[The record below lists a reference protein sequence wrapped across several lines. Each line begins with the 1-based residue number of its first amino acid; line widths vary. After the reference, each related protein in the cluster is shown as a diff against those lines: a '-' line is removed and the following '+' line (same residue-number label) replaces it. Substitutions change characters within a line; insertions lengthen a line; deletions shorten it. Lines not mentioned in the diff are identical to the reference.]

1 MENLATALAKAQGKM
16 KNATLNKVNPHF
28 RSRYADLAAIRDAA
42 IPALA
47 EQGIALVQAIE
58 TREYGTV
65 VVTKLL
71 KGEEAISSECP
82 VIVGEKCKPQEF
94 GSALTYAR
102 RYSMAAIVGISADED
117 DDANAAQDSAKNNPP
132 NAPRNQAANNGARK
146 APAKPEV
153 PHVQVAQDKD
163 GNPDWQPFADDLK
176 AEINKA
182 PDVATVNELVKVHNG
197 AISNLKNVAPD
208 LCKVLE
214 ETTKQRRNDL
224 AQARTQQAAE

>member
-1 MENLATALAKAQGKM
+1 MENLATALAQAQGKM

-71 KGEEAISSECP
+71 KGEEAITSECP

-117 DDANAAQDSAKNNPP
+117 DDANAAEDSAKKNPAKTPSNNKG
-132 NAPRNQAANNGARK
+132 NGNGRK

-153 PHVQVAQDKD
+153 PHVQVAQDAD
-163 GNPDWQPFADDLK
+163 GNPDWQTFADTLK

-214 ETTKQRRNDL
+214 ETTKLRRSDL
-224 AQARTQQAAE
+224 AQARAAAE

>member
-82 VIVGEKCKPQEF
+82 VIVGDKCKPQEF

-117 DDANAAQDSAKNNPP
+117 DDANAAEDSAKKNP
-132 NAPRNQAANNGARK
+132 PRNQAANNGARK

-153 PHVQVAQDKD
+153 PHVQVPQDKD
-163 GNPDWQPFADDLK
+163 GNPDWQTFTDNLK

-182 PDVATVNELVKVHNG
+182 PDVGTVNELVKVHNG

-208 LCKVLE
+208 LCKILE
-214 ETTKQRRNDL
+214 ETTKRRRSDL
-224 AQARTQQAAE
+224 AQARPAAE